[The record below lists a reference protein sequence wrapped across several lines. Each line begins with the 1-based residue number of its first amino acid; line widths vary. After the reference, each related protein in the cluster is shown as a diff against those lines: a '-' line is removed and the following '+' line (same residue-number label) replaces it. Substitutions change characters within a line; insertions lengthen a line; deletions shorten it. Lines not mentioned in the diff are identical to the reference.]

1 MKGLNTIIPNL
12 LKVSEQEAVGYHIY
26 YGSLS
31 VLAAGLSWVAQC
43 RWRLV
48 VLCRQSMDGLHV
60 VNGLL
65 CLCLFNKNEAQR
77 NYG

>member
-1 MKGLNTIIPNL
+1 MNGLHESCGGMIHYYTIVSVDVKGLNTKIPNL
-12 LKVSEQEAVGYHIY
+12 LKVSEQEAVGCHIY

-48 VLCRQSMDGLHV
+48 VLCRQIQSG
-60 VNGLL
+60 
-65 CLCLFNKNEAQR
+65 
-77 NYG
+77 